1 VSLQAIEQRRVLQ
14 IAARLI
20 LPRRTTQPDDP
31 TCDTR
36 VKGHLRGRGLF
47 CSYRPVY
54 SVRPMTRFG
63 RIATGFGLFVVV
75 VIFVLT
81 IVTIMLR

>member
-1 VSLQAIEQRRVLQ
+1 
-14 IAARLI
+14 
-20 LPRRTTQPDDP
+20 
-31 TCDTR
+31 
-36 VKGHLRGRGLF
+36 
-47 CSYRPVY
+47 
-54 SVRPMTRFG
+54 MTRFG